1 MEDPYILVIPTK
13 REWNWNP
20 QKVFDVL
27 EDLKANMRVDK
38 DRIYSTG
45 LSMGGRGA
53 YIVGTELS
61 HYFAALIPLSP
72 HHEPYSYLPLAS
84 KIAHLP
90 VWMSHGTAD
99 EVSSYEMAKEL
110 KKKGAYISFYP
121 IEGGIHWG
129 WEKNYSS
136 PARINWLLA
145 QKRGTLP
152 NYELRMIN
160 GTGSGCYEVKPA
172 KSSASLQ

>member
-1 MEDPYILVIPTK
+1 
-13 REWNWNP
+13 
-20 QKVFDVL
+20 
-27 EDLKANMRVDK
+27 MRVDK
-38 DRIYSTG
+38 DRICSTG

-53 YIVGTELS
+53 YIVGTELL

-136 PARINWLLA
+136 PARIN
-145 QKRGTLP
+145 GF
-152 NYELRMIN
+152 
-160 GTGSGCYEVKPA
+160 
-172 KSSASLQ
+172 

>member
-38 DRIYSTG
+38 DRICSTG

-53 YIVGTELS
+53 YIVGTELL

-136 PARINWLLA
+136 PARIN
-145 QKRGTLP
+145 GF
-152 NYELRMIN
+152 
-160 GTGSGCYEVKPA
+160 
-172 KSSASLQ
+172 